1 MSLHWSLW
9 GSWVSIS
16 LSESQESLVV
26 STSLMNPHWSALVS
40 DYNEAPLVPWVSN
53 SLSQSLEIPSVSIS
67 LSESHEYPV
76 VYLSLMGHQYSLWVS
91 WVSSSLSESE

>member
-9 GSWVSIS
+9 GSWVSSS

-26 STSLMNPHWSALVS
+26 STSLMSPHWSALFS
-40 DYNEAPLVPWVSN
+40 DYHEAPLVPWVSN
-53 SLSQSLEIPSVSIS
+53 SLSQSHEFPLVSII

-76 VYLSLMGHQYSLWVS
+76 VYLSLKCLQYSLWVS
-91 WVSSSLSESE
+91 WFSIGLMSYQ